1 MDGYER
7 TLLWVTAGY
16 AREIDTFNEIELVGY
31 VPPADGKE

>member
-16 AREIDTFNEIELVGY
+16 VFIDALRNITDRIVSWCG
-31 VPPADGKE
+31 AI